1 MIDWLYVGLS
11 ALWIAGLSLELAALG
26 IALYLASEEKQRL
39 SQVLSRS
46 GFRLALDLGLLL
58 FCAGLAALAAVW
70 WEKLLWGL
78 LGVGFVISAWLDRRR
93 IPVKGANDIQGGKQR

>member
-11 ALWIAGLSLELAALG
+11 ALWIVGLSLELAALG

-39 SQVLSRS
+39 GKVLSRKGS
-46 GFRLALDLGLLL
+46 RLALDLGMLL
-58 FCAGLAALAAVW
+58 FCAGLAGLAVTG

-78 LGVGFVISAWLDRRR
+78 LGVSIIASNWFERRTAAGTS
-93 IPVKGANDIQGGKQR
+93 PKSGVKEE